1 MSRRESLARFRR
13 PLHRTHGPHS
23 HCTPPSTGRSRV
35 ATRPPPHPTRSSINA
50 CEEPAR
56 FWVRSEYRA
65 SSRARVCGRDRGSGG
80 YFKSHAAH
88 AFKKS
93 REPLFWT
100 LPVEYHCCR
109 CCGAYLF
116 PQVLLVYTRLFN
128 KQLTQQQKSS
138 SSRAG
143 YPARQKAD
151 RQARPSEKQRLK
163 VKTHTTSARRC
174 RSC

>member
-13 PLHRTHGPHS
+13 PLHLTHGPHS

-80 YFKSHAAH
+80 YFKNHMQAH

-93 REPLFWT
+93 RVALVLI
-100 LPVEYHCCR
+100 LPVEHPCRYVVRICSLR
-109 CCGAYLF
+109 CCWF
-116 PQVLLVYTRLFN
+116 RLFN
-128 KQLTQQQKSS
+128 LSTTHATTKKLV
-138 SSRAG
+138 SRAG
-143 YPARQKAD
+143 YPAHQKAD